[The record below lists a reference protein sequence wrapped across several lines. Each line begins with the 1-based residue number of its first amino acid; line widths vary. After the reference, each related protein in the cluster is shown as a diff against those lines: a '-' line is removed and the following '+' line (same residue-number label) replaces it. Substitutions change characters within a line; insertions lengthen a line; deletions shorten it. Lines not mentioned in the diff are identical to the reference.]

1 MHALA
6 TRSAVRTDKTGA
18 GLRRRGGNAIANF
31 ILPSV
36 ERGRIPPELQAKCQ
50 RRKSE
55 ALQRLGALRDA
66 TVLVSCSDLKLY
78 VKFPFTA
85 R

>member
-36 ERGRIPPELQAKCQ
+36 ERGRIPPELQAKGQ
-50 RRKSE
+50 RRKLE
-55 ALQRLGALRDA
+55 A
-66 TVLVSCSDLKLY
+66 
-78 VKFPFTA
+78 
-85 R
+85 